1 MYYKLNASK
10 ICVNNHPGVKVFKL
24 KKKIQG
30 KTSCVSIQEVN
41 TNDYKLKNSVDI
53 YVGDDIDKILD
64 DYQNLRIVNSAN
76 SKYLSIVDEQLTFL
90 IEDNKV
96 KKWYYFERL
105 D

>member
-1 MYYKLNASK
+1 M
-10 ICVNNHPGVKVFKL
+10 L

-30 KTSCVSIQEVN
+30 KTSCVSVQEIS
-41 TNDYKLKNSVDI
+41 TNDNKLQNSVDI

-76 SKYLSIVDEQLTFL
+76 SKYLSIVDKQLTFL
-90 IEDNKV
+90 IENNKV
-96 KKWYYFERL
+96 SKWYYFERL

>member
-1 MYYKLNASK
+1 M
-10 ICVNNHPGVKVFKL
+10 L

-30 KTSCVSIQEVN
+30 KTSCVSVQEIS
-41 TNDYKLKNSVDI
+41 TNDIKLKNSADT
-53 YVGDDIDKILD
+53 YVGDDIEKILVN
-64 DYQNLRIVNSAN
+64 YQNLRIVNSAD

-90 IEDNKV
+90 IVDNKV